1 MITHFH
7 ATLASG
13 GGLDLTGWARPTRH
27 TQKAFNDLTLYHSSS
42 FLGLL
47 GARDDLCPECG
58 QWVGGLCKRC
68 ADELGIKDEEEFD
81 TKYWNSPAEA
91 TVPSAG

>member
-1 MITHFH
+1 MLREIITMTNNWTCLCDRCNKPANFDKC
-7 ATLASG
+7 G
-13 GGLDLTGWARPTRH
+13 GSCIECG
-27 TQKAFNDLTLYHSSS
+27 
-42 FLGLL
+42 
-47 GARDDLCPECG
+47 DDLCPECG